1 MHAPCT
7 HHAHTQARDDDE
19 RVAAPEARPAH
30 PRQPRQRRLWSVGT
44 CTWCSAA
51 QARSGVGQVLVGK
64 EASARAPRRRQAW
77 ASSDEQYCVA
87 CWDEHL
93 GVGAEA
99 EEAEA
104 EVAEATKRLEEAE
117 AKTEAEVEA
126 EAEAAAAA
134 EAEAAGWVDVKGSW
148 VDLDDAA
155 AGWEALSCAGSEAA
169 TECTQLS
176 EHTEA
181 WSEHWSEH
189 TEAWE
194 TSSLQLDLAGAEAGA
209 EGTEGAEVPGSAAA
223 LESVTEGE
231 ACMSWAERARAP
243 GMCTTPLSVTAGMRA
258 ALASVTV
265 VAGQA
270 NRRKTPWQLPKG
282 VRAPPKRQLQRWGE
296 VAFAFH

>member
-1 MHAPCT
+1 M
-7 HHAHTQARDDDE
+7 
-19 RVAAPEARPAH
+19 
-30 PRQPRQRRLWSVGT
+30 
-44 CTWCSAA
+44 
-51 QARSGVGQVLVGK
+51 
-64 EASARAPRRRQAW
+64 
-77 ASSDEQYCVA
+77 A

-99 EEAEA
+99 DEAEA
-104 EVAEATKRLEEAE
+104 EVAEAMKRLEEAE
-117 AKTEAEVEA
+117 VKTEAEA
-126 EAEAAAAA
+126 EAEAAEA
-134 EAEAAGWVDVKGSW
+134 EAEAAGWVDVKGGW

-155 AGWEALSCAGSEAA
+155 AGSEALSCAGSEAA

-181 WSEHWSEH
+181 W
-189 TEAWE
+189 E
-194 TSSLQLDLAGAEAGA
+194 TDSMQLDLAGAEAGA
-209 EGTEGAEVPGSAAA
+209 EATEGAEVPGSAAA
-223 LESVTEGE
+223 LESVAEGE
-231 ACMSWAERARAP
+231 ACMSWAERARTP
-243 GMCTTPLSVTAGMRA
+243 GICTTPLSVTAGMRA